1 MALKHLA
8 IIMDGNRRW
17 ARRHTLRALAGH
29 DEGAQNLKTIAR
41 SVAEHGVDYLT
52 VFAFSSENWK
62 RSQAEISGL
71 IGLMRGFLL
80 NDVQQ
85 LIEDD
90 IRLLIIGDRRAFNDD
105 LQALFAAAEE
115 KTAGCSRLTLT
126 IAVNYGGRQDILNAA
141 QAVVREQ
148 GAGGAFEQHDF
159 EMKLDTKQ
167 LPDVD
172 LLIRTGGE
180 MRLSNFLL
188 WEMSYAELY
197 FTDVLWPDFTAKDL
211 SAAIKDYYSRDRRY
225 GGDPVSV
232 AGESDATKRA

>member
-17 ARRHTLRALAGH
+17 ARRHTLLALAGH
-29 DEGAQNLKTIAR
+29 DQGAQNLKTIAK

-71 IGLMRGFLL
+71 ISLMRGFLQ

-85 LIEDD
+85 LVDD
-90 IRLLIIGDRRAFNDD
+90 NIRLLIIGDRSAFDD
-105 LQALFAAAEE
+105 ELKALFTAAEE
-115 KTAGCSRLTLT
+115 KTSTCSSLTLT

-141 QAVVREQ
+141 QAVLHAQ
-148 GAGGAFEQHDF
+148 GEASQLEQHDF
-159 EMKLDTKQ
+159 EMKLNTKQ

-172 LLIRTGGE
+172 MLIRTGGE

-197 FTDVLWPDFTAKDL
+197 FTDVLWPDFTAQDL
-211 SAAIKDYYSRDRRY
+211 SVAIKDYYSRDRRY
-225 GGDPVSV
+225 GGDPVGS
-232 AGESDATKRA
+232 AGNSDATKRA

>member
-17 ARRHTLRALAGH
+17 ARQHTLRALAGH

-71 IGLMRGFLL
+71 IGLMRGFLQ

-85 LIEDD
+85 LVDDD
-90 IRLLIIGDRRAFNDD
+90 IRLLIIGDRSAFDD
-105 LQALFAAAEE
+105 ELQALFAAAEE
-115 KTAGCSRLTLT
+115 KTSACSSLTLT

-141 QAVVREQ
+141 QAALREQ
-148 GAGGAFEQHDF
+148 GDAGQLDQHDF
-159 EMKLDTKQ
+159 EMKLNTKQ

-172 LLIRTGGE
+172 MLIRTGGE

-197 FTDVLWPDFTAKDL
+197 FTDVLWPDFTAQDL
-211 SAAIKDYYSRDRRY
+211 SVAIKDYYSRDRRY
-225 GGDPVSV
+225 GGDPVGS
-232 AGESDATKRA
+232 AGNSDAIKRA